1 MPERTLCSQG
11 NLMEVLNKPTP
22 LIYALLFFGGGGG
35 AGVGVGSVIP
45 RVQKQSSLPVCSG
58 LFSVIAVI
66 SCVKLILGTYVPSLP
81 PPKNSLSKRTPLG
94 LEQSV
99 RVMSV
104 FGLRKSHNCQLKVS
118 VLPSCPLIE
127 VSFYKKACEQTLIFL
142 RQSYCTRNVS
152 KRAASV
158 EAANHVVCNRA
169 G

>member
-11 NLMEVLNKPTP
+11 NLIEVLNKPTP
-22 LIYALLFFGGGGG
+22 LIYALLFLGGGGG
-35 AGVGVGSVIP
+35 WGRLSVMS
-45 RVQKQSSLPVCSG
+45 RLQKQSSLPVCSG
-58 LFSVIAVI
+58 FFSVIAVI
-66 SCVKLILGTYVPSLP
+66 SWVKLILGTYVPSLP

-104 FGLRKSHNCQLKVS
+104 FGLRKGHNCQLKVS

-127 VSFYKKACEQTLIFL
+127 VSFYKIACEQTLIFL

-152 KRAASV
+152 KRAASI

>member
-1 MPERTLCSQG
+1 MHC
-11 NLMEVLNKPTP
+11 
-22 LIYALLFFGGGGG
+22 FFWGWGGGG
-35 AGVGVGSVIP
+35 AWVGVGSVIP

-66 SCVKLILGTYVPSLP
+66 SCVKLILGTYVPSLL
-81 PPKNSLSKRTPLG
+81 PPKNSLSKGTPLG

-99 RVMSV
+99 LVMSV
-104 FGLRKSHNCQLKVS
+104 FGLRKGHNCQLKVS

-127 VSFYKKACEQTLIFL
+127 VSFYKIASEQTLIFL
-142 RQSYCTRNVS
+142 WESYCTRNVS
-152 KRAASV
+152 KRAASI

>member
-11 NLMEVLNKPTP
+11 NLIEVLTKPTP
-22 LIYALLFFGGGGG
+22 LIYALLFFWGGGGG
-35 AGVGVGSVIP
+35 WGRLSVMP
-45 RVQKQSSLPVCSG
+45 RLQKQSSLPVCSG

-104 FGLRKSHNCQLKVS
+104 FGLRKGHNCQLKVS

-127 VSFYKKACEQTLIFL
+127 VSFYKIASEQTLIFL
-142 RQSYCTRNVS
+142 WQSYCTRNVS
-152 KRAASV
+152 KRAASI